1 MPPDTIAVEVHRG
14 PLVES
19 RHAGR
24 VAVARDDGSM
34 VFVWGDAATPVY
46 PRSAIKALQALPL
59 VESGAADAYGFDD
72 AALALACASH
82 NGAAEHVAVAD
93 RMLACAGVGPDD
105 LGCGAHWPY
114 EQSSLIALARSG
126 GTPSALHNNCSG
138 KHAGFLALARRRGHP
153 LAGYVTADHPVQ
165 VEVRGAV
172 EAMTGAALGTDVCG
186 TDGCSIPTYAIPL
199 DRLALAFARFG
210 TGRGLP
216 AQRAEAARRLRV
228 AVAAHPDM
236 VAGEGR
242 FCTRVMRHLGARAFV
257 KTGAEGVFCASLPD
271 LGLGI
276 ALKCDDGAMRAAE
289 VMVAAVIAAALR
301 LNGDPD
307 LGAFVA
313 PAIRNWNGIETGRI
327 APAAPFDAALSRA
340 F

>member
-72 AALALACASH
+72 PALALACASH

-105 LGCGAHWPY
+105 LGCGTHWPY

-228 AVAAHPDM
+228 AVAAHRTWWP
-236 VAGEGR
+236 AKGASARGSCGIWER
-242 FCTRVMRHLGARAFV
+242 APSSRPARKACSARACPISASASRSNAT
-257 KTGAEGVFCASLPD
+257 TGPCARPRSWSQP
-271 LGLGI
+271 
-276 ALKCDDGAMRAAE
+276 
-289 VMVAAVIAAALR
+289 
-301 LNGDPD
+301 
-307 LGAFVA
+307 
-313 PAIRNWNGIETGRI
+313 
-327 APAAPFDAALSRA
+327 
-340 F
+340 